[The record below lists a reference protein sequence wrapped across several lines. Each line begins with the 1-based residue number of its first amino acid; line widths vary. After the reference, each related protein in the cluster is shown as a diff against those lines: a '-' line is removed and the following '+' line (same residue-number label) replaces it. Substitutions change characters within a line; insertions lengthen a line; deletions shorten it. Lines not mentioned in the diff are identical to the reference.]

1 MLASHYGARSPAFA
15 HLVQTDAP
23 PSPPSATTPP
33 SSPLAPLIFDEPS
46 VTAARARVAEW
57 GIPGP
62 CAFPITS
69 MSTAGDQNQRSPL
82 YVIGGDGRAIWTKEL
97 EVALAAGAVDAI
109 IHCLKDVPTQLPDG
123 LMLGAILERE
133 DPRDALVIKAGLP
146 YKVSR
151 TCGPLQRCR

>member
-1 MLASHYGARSPAFA
+1 
-15 HLVQTDAP
+15 
-23 PSPPSATTPP
+23 
-33 SSPLAPLIFDEPS
+33 
-46 VTAARARVAEW
+46 
-57 GIPGP
+57 
-62 CAFPITS
+62 

-97 EVALAAGAVDAI
+97 EVALAAGAVDA
-109 IHCLKDVPTQLPDG
+109 